1 VSVTLRELSEEEFL
15 ACAAAPMRDV
25 SAEAKNVV
33 DIWPYVD
40 LLDPQSLG
48 VSEIGDVAYVYR
60 DVKGRF
66 GHVLAATDRHNVFVA
81 VIVDLVGSAVL
92 GHRLLDMNREY
103 GITP

>member
-1 VSVTLRELSEEEFL
+1 VSIALRELSEAEFR
-15 ACAAAPMRDV
+15 ACCSAPMREPRAD
-25 SAEAKNVV
+25 AEAA

-48 VSEIGDVAYVYR
+48 ASEIRDVAYIYR
-60 DVKGRF
+60 DAEGRYD
-66 GHVLAATDRHNVFVA
+66 HVVVATDRHNVFVA
-81 VIVDLVGSAVL
+81 VIVDLASSSVL